1 MEKLLLAFSLLTELE
16 IESEG
21 DDTKALRELL
31 KILKESDDNVWT
43 TRHGPRLLALLKIFG
58 LIQPFEGQNRLDVL
72 DPRLVCETLIAFEQ
86 FRRELFLKHGHAT
99 YRFISCIGASSNQKE
114 DSFSE
119 QRTRKN

>member
-1 MEKLLLAFSLLTELE
+1 MEKLLHAFGFLSE
-16 IESEG
+16 IEIKSEG

-31 KILKESDDNVWT
+31 KILKEADDNVWT

-86 FRRELFLKHGHAT
+86 FRRELFLKHGRAT
-99 YRFISCIGASSNQKE
+99 YEAICCKAPISNKNE
-114 DSFSE
+114 RTFSE
-119 QRTRKN
+119 PSRR